1 MKKDVTI
8 LITRIGDYRTSSKMK
23 WIDFST
29 AYKQKESEVQYQ
41 AFSLMANNTVHQ
53 IKIACNLISN
63 AVEVES
69 TANLDKVS

>member
-1 MKKDVTI
+1 
-8 LITRIGDYRTSSKMK
+8 MK